1 MKNASALFIWI
12 HPSSLIS
19 LISMSLFTILQIS
32 SQGMTAQRERLEAAS
47 TNLANAHSTRTS
59 EGGPYRRRDILFET
73 VALQQSNSLSDAPT
87 GSLFATPAA
96 GLSQGVQATTEL
108 ASPEQFI
115 RRFEPGHPDADAD
128 GYVKLPDVDPLE
140 ETVNMIS
147 AARSFEAN
155 ATAFNTAKELA
166 RATLK
171 LGES

>member
-1 MKNASALFIWI
+1 
-12 HPSSLIS
+12 
-19 LISMSLFTILQIS
+19 
-32 SQGMTAQRERLEAAS
+32 MTAQRERLETAAA
-47 TNLANAHSTRTS
+47 NLANAHSTRTS
-59 EGGPYRRRDILFET
+59 EGGPYRRRDMVFET
-73 VALQQSNSLSDAPT
+73 VPIVRENPFSESSTSPFA
-87 GSLFATPAA
+87 GSLFADVQNDTP
-96 GLSQGVQATTEL
+96 QGVRVSTEQAP
-108 ASPEQFI
+108 ADQFI
-115 RRFEPGHPDADAD
+115 RRFDPGHPDADAD

>member
-1 MKNASALFIWI
+1 
-12 HPSSLIS
+12 
-19 LISMSLFTILQIS
+19 MSLFTIFKIS
-32 SQGMTAQRERLEAAS
+32 AQGMTAQRERLENSAA
-47 TNLANAHSTRTS
+47 NLANAHSTRTN
-59 EGGPYRRRDILFET
+59 EGGPYRRRDLVFQT
-73 VALQQSNSLSDAPT
+73 VPMLPPNPFSDASSSAS
-87 GSLFATPAA
+87 GSLVADAQTSVP
-96 GLSQGVQATTEL
+96 QGVRASTEL
-108 ASPEQFI
+108 APADQFI
-115 RRFEPGHPDADAD
+115 RRFDPSHPDADAD

>member
-1 MKNASALFIWI
+1 
-12 HPSSLIS
+12 
-19 LISMSLFTILQIS
+19 MSLFTIFKIS
-32 SQGMTAQRERLEAAS
+32 SQGMTTQRERLEASAS
-47 TNLANAHSTRTS
+47 NLANSQSTRTS
-59 EGGPYRRRDILFET
+59 EGGPYRRRDIRFET
-73 VALQQSNSLSDAPT
+73 VPIQDNVSYLDLPADSLLATAQSGAP
-87 GSLFATPAA
+87 
-96 GLSQGVQATTEL
+96 QGVRVSTEL
-108 ASPEQFI
+108 APADQFI

-155 ATAFNTAKELA
+155 VTAFNTAKELA

>member
-1 MKNASALFIWI
+1 M
-12 HPSSLIS
+12 
-19 LISMSLFTILQIS
+19 
-32 SQGMTAQRERLEAAS
+32 AAA
-47 TNLANAHSTRTS
+47 NLANAHSTRTN
-59 EGGPYRRRDILFET
+59 EGGPYRRRDIVFET
-73 VALQQSNSLSDAPT
+73 VALQERNSFSASP
-87 GSLFATPAA
+87 SLFADGQSGAP
-96 GLSQGVQATTEL
+96 QGVRVGTEL
-108 ASPEQFI
+108 APLDQFI
-115 RRFEPGHPDADAD
+115 RRFDPAHPDADAD

>member
-1 MKNASALFIWI
+1 
-12 HPSSLIS
+12 
-19 LISMSLFTILQIS
+19 MSLFTIFKIS
-32 SQGMTAQRERLEAAS
+32 SQGMTAQRERLETSAA
-47 TNLANAHSTRTS
+47 NLANAHSTRTN
-59 EGGPYRRRDILFET
+59 EGGPYRRRDVIFHTVPMPPENPFSET
-73 VALQQSNSLSDAPT
+73 SFSTNPAA
-87 GSLFATPAA
+87 GSLFADAQTGVP
-96 GLSQGVQATTEL
+96 QGVRANTEL
-108 ASPEQFI
+108 APPDQII
-115 RRFEPGHPDADAD
+115 RRFDPSHPDADAD